1 MEIIDLSQYDTSYEL
16 QCIDFIVE
24 ALKPYIRFSINYYG
38 NIEINRIGGGGVKE
52 ERIKSESYIIFIQR
66 TFPKIINEEIE
77 KINEMFDDERVKKIT
92 FTETYK
98 RIFGNNYSI
107 HSIHS
112 TISKLNMKQKI
123 KYETFKK
130 MFNEMEKDG
139 TINQQSEYYK
149 ESENTISDYSKK
161 LKGFKEKLNYLYEL
175 QKINRKINGTIQD
188 TVQFLE
194 NIKVYL

>member
-24 ALKPYIRFSINYYG
+24 ALKPYISFSINYYG
-38 NIEINRIGGGGVKE
+38 NIEINRLGGSGMKE
-52 ERIKSESYIIFIQR
+52 KRIKSEDYIIFIQR

-130 MFNEMEKDG
+130 MFNEMDKDG

-149 ESENTISDYSKK
+149 ENENTTSDYSKK
-161 LKGFKEKLNYLYEL
+161 LEEFKEKLNYLYEL
-175 QKINRKINGTIQD
+175 KKINRKINGTIQD

>member
-38 NIEINRIGGGGVKE
+38 NIEINRIGITMKE
-52 ERIKSESYIIFIQR
+52 KRIKSEDYIIFIQR
-66 TFPKIINEEIE
+66 TFPKLINEEIE
-77 KINEMFDDERVKKIT
+77 KINEMFDDERIKKIT

>member
-1 MEIIDLSQYDTSYEL
+1 MEIIDLRQYDTLYEL

-38 NIEINRIGGGGVKE
+38 NIEINRIGFTMKE
-52 ERIKSESYIIFIQR
+52 ERIKSEDYIIFIQR
-66 TFPKIINEEIE
+66 TFPKLIHEEIE

-112 TISKLNMKQKI
+112 TISKLNVKQKI

-130 MFNEMEKDG
+130 MFDEMEKDG

-149 ESENTISDYSKK
+149 ESENTTSDYSKK
-161 LKGFKEKLNYLYEL
+161 LERFKEKLNYLYEL
-175 QKINRKINGTIQD
+175 QKINRKINGTIQG

>member
-52 ERIKSESYIIFIQR
+52 ERIKSEDYIIFIQR

-149 ESENTISDYSKK
+149 ENENTISDYSKK
-161 LKGFKEKLNYLYEL
+161 LEGFKEKLNYLYEL
-175 QKINRKINGTIQD
+175 KKINRKINGTIQD

>member
-24 ALKPYIRFSINYYG
+24 ALKPYISFSINYYG
-38 NIEINRIGGGGVKE
+38 NIEINRLGGSGMKE
-52 ERIKSESYIIFIQR
+52 KRIKSEDYIIFIQR

-107 HSIHS
+107 HYIHS

-130 MFNEMEKDG
+130 MFNEMDKDG

-149 ESENTISDYSKK
+149 ENENTTSDYSKK
-161 LKGFKEKLNYLYEL
+161 LEGFKEKLNYLYEL
-175 QKINRKINGTIQD
+175 KKINRKINGTIQD
-188 TVQFLE
+188 TIQFLE

>member
-1 MEIIDLSQYDTSYEL
+1 MEIIDLNQYDTSYEL

-24 ALKPYIRFSINYYG
+24 ALKPYISFSINYYG
-38 NIEINRIGGGGVKE
+38 NIEINRLGGSGMKE
-52 ERIKSESYIIFIQR
+52 KRIKSEDYIIFIQR

-149 ESENTISDYSKK
+149 ENENNTSDYSKK
-161 LKGFKEKLNYLYEL
+161 LEEFKEKLNYLYEL
-175 QKINRKINGTIQD
+175 KKINRKINGTIQD

>member
-38 NIEINRIGGGGVKE
+38 NIEINRIGVMKKE
-52 ERIKSESYIIFIQR
+52 ERIKSEDYIIFIQR
-66 TFPKIINEEIE
+66 TFPKLINEEIN

-98 RIFGNNYSI
+98 RIFENNYSI

-149 ESENTISDYSKK
+149 ENENTTSDYSKK
-161 LKGFKEKLNYLYEL
+161 LEEFKEKLNYLYEL
-175 QKINRKINGTIQD
+175 KKINRKINGTIQD

>member
-52 ERIKSESYIIFIQR
+52 ERIKSEDYIIFIQR
-66 TFPKIINEEIE
+66 TFPKIINEDIE

-149 ESENTISDYSKK
+149 DHENTTSDYSKK
-161 LKGFKEKLNYLYEL
+161 LEEFKEKLNYLYEIK
-175 QKINRKINGTIQD
+175 KINLKINGTIQD

>member
-38 NIEINRIGGGGVKE
+38 NIEINRLGGGGMKE
-52 ERIKSESYIIFIQR
+52 ERIKSEDYIIFIQR
-66 TFPKIINEEIE
+66 TFPKLINEEID

-123 KYETFKK
+123 KYEKFKK

-149 ESENTISDYSKK
+149 ENENTISDYSKK
-161 LKGFKEKLNYLYEL
+161 LEGFKEKLNYLYEL
-175 QKINRKINGTIQD
+175 KKINRKINGTIQD